1 MKVERR
7 RVGKDEA
14 GRSKGKRKDMG
25 RGTRRKL
32 AEKGGR

>member
-1 MKVERR
+1 MKVARR

-25 RGTRRKL
+25 RGTSRKL
-32 AEKGGR
+32 AERGVR